1 MSNGEVVI
9 KNPSD
14 FISAVIRQSKKYTN
28 SILTTTVG
36 KVLVIDEAYG
46 LYSGGTALKGR
57 GGFLDPYKVAVV
69 DTIVANVYSTLG
81 DNRCVLL
88 LGY

>member
-1 MSNGEVVI
+1 M
-9 KNPSD
+9 
-14 FISAVIRQSKKYTN
+14 
-28 SILTTTVG
+28 
-36 KVLVIDEAYG
+36 
-46 LYSGGTALKGR
+46 LKGG
-57 GGFLDPYKVAVV
+57 GGFSDPYKVAVV